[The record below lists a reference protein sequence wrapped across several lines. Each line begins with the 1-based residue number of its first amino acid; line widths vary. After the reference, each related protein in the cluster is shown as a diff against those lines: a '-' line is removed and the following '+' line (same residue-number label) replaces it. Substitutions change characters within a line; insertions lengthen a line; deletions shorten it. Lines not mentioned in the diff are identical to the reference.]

1 VGTWSKRLRRGI
13 VALACVVIAAAAAG
27 PAAADGPKP
36 ERSPAR
42 SAPIR
47 PEAPPSS
54 PAAQTTQRNFS
65 SYQSSSTSYTP
76 PSTSQTSRPAVTYRP
91 TPPARPHTRAT
102 RTAAHKPAKKDPP
115 VSGPTK
121 PVESIASTGGQILAT
136 SAHGLTK
143 APSSSESLLLL
154 LVGLALVVLVVGE
167 TTFLRLAAR
176 GPQPQRAG
184 PQPQRAAEE
193 PLPIR
198 QVQLRR

>member
-1 VGTWSKRLRRGI
+1 
-13 VALACVVIAAAAAG
+13 
-27 PAAADGPKP
+27 
-36 ERSPAR
+36 
-42 SAPIR
+42 
-47 PEAPPSS
+47 
-54 PAAQTTQRNFS
+54 
-65 SYQSSSTSYTP
+65 
-76 PSTSQTSRPAVTYRP
+76 
-91 TPPARPHTRAT
+91 
-102 RTAAHKPAKKDPP
+102 
-115 VSGPTK
+115 
-121 PVESIASTGGQILAT
+121 VESIASTGGQILVT

>member
-1 VGTWSKRLRRGI
+1 VGTRSKRLRRGI

-42 SAPIR
+42 TPPIR
-47 PEAPPSS
+47 PEAAPSA
-54 PAAQTTQRNFS
+54 PAAQTTQRTFS
-65 SYQSSSTSYTP
+65 SYQGSSTPSYTP
-76 PSTSQTSRPAVTYRP
+76 PSTPQTSRPAVTYRP
-91 TPPARPHTRAT
+91 TLPARPHTRAT
-102 RTAAHKPAKKDPP
+102 QTAAHRPAKKDPP

-121 PVESIASTGGQILAT
+121 PVESIASTGGQVLVT

-176 GPQPQRAG
+176 GPA
-184 PQPQRAAEE
+184 PQRAAEE

-198 QVQLRR
+198 QVQLKR

>member
-1 VGTWSKRLRRGI
+1 MGTRSKRLRRGT
-13 VALACVVIAAAAAG
+13 VALSCVVIAAAAAG

-36 ERSPAR
+36 EQSPAR
-42 SAPIR
+42 AAPIR
-47 PEAPPSS
+47 PEAAPTA
-54 PAAQTTQRNFS
+54 PAAQTAQRTFS
-65 SYQSSSTSYTP
+65 SYQGSSTNYTP
-76 PSTSQTSRPAVTYRP
+76 PSTSQTYRPAVTYRP

-102 RTAAHKPAKKDPP
+102 QTAAHRPAKKDPA

-121 PVESIASTGGQILAT
+121 PVESIASTGGQILVT

-176 GPQPQRAG
+176 GPA
-184 PQPQRAAEE
+184 PQRAAEE

>member
-1 VGTWSKRLRRGI
+1 MGSRSKRFRRGI
-13 VALACVVIAAAAAG
+13 VALACVVVAAAAAG
-27 PAAADGPKP
+27 PAAAEGPPKP
-36 ERSPAR
+36 ERSPSR
-42 SAPIR
+42 GVAPVR
-47 PEAPPSS
+47 PEAAPSA
-54 PAAQTTQRNFS
+54 PAAQTIQKTYS
-65 SYQSSSTSYTP
+65 SNQGSTYQGPRSGSSTYTAP
-76 PSTSQTSRPAVTYRP
+76 PTSRPAVTPPQTSHVRAP
-91 TPPARPHTRAT
+91 KTPVH
-102 RTAAHKPAKKDPP
+102 RTAKKDPP
-115 VSGPTK
+115 ARLPTR

-176 GPQPQRAG
+176 GPA
-184 PQPQRAAEE
+184 PQRAAEE